1 MVGDQQDMRPVD
13 ELAAELLKRGSPLR
27 IKARGG
33 SMTPFVRDGDV
44 AFVTPTAGMGVGIGD
59 VVCYETPSGKLLL
72 HRVIARDRDRL
83 VAKGDAL
90 AFVETID
97 RTRLL
102 GKVVAVER
110 HGTIKRF
117 DTQIA
122 RWRNHV
128 IAALSPF
135 LPSLLLLA
143 LGVRRVCRTVFHG

>member
-1 MVGDQQDMRPVD
+1 MRPVD
-13 ELAAELLKRGSPLR
+13 ELAADLLRRGTPLR

-44 AFVTPTAGMGVGIGD
+44 ALVAPTAGRGVGIGD
-59 VVCYETPSGKLLL
+59 VICYETPSGTLLL
-72 HRVIARDRDRL
+72 HRVIARDPDRF

-90 AFVETID
+90 TLIEVVD

-102 GKVVAVER
+102 GKVVAIER

-117 DTQIA
+117 DTRVA

-128 IAALSPF
+128 IALLSPLF
-135 LPSLLLLA
+135 PPLLPLA
-143 LGVRRVCRTVFHG
+143 LRVRRVWHVAFHG